1 MCIRDRAWAADGS
14 VRVQH
19 DVLDGLERAP
29 EGLRRL
35 FEGANLGKQLLHLAD
50 PR

>member
-1 MCIRDRAWAADGS
+1 MGADGS
-14 VRVQH
+14 IRVQH
-19 DVLDGLERAP
+19 DVLEGLERAP

-35 FEGANLGKQLLHLAD
+35 FEGGNLGKQLLKVAD